1 MCLAIPSKIIEIGDD
16 NTAVVDT
23 LGMRRRISLDLMM
36 DPVDVGDYVLIH
48 VGYAMTKLDEEQA
61 LESIK
66 AYEELIRLMEED
78 ERDEFWDEVRGES

>member
-1 MCLAIPSKIIEIGDD
+1 MCLAIPSKIIAIEGN

-23 LGMRRRISLDLMM
+23 MGMRRRVSLELMM
-36 DPVDVGDYVLIH
+36 DPVQVGDYVLIH
-48 VGYAMTKLDEEQA
+48 VGYAMTKLDEAQA

-78 ERDEFWDEVRGES
+78 ERNEFWDEIKGDA

>member
-1 MCLAIPSKIIEIGDD
+1 
-16 NTAVVDT
+16 
-23 LGMRRRISLDLMM
+23 
-36 DPVDVGDYVLIH
+36 VLIH

>member
-23 LGMRRRISLDLMM
+23 LGMRRRVSLDLMM

>member
-1 MCLAIPSKIIEIGDD
+1 MCLAIPSKIIKIGDD

-23 LGMRRRISLDLMM
+23 LGMRRRVSLDLMM

>member
-1 MCLAIPSKIIEIGDD
+1 MCLAIPSKIIEIGED

-36 DPVDVGDYVLIH
+36 DPVKEGDYVLIH
-48 VGYAMTKLDEEQA
+48 VGYAMTKLDEAQA

-66 AYEELIRLMEED
+66 AYEELIRMMEDE
-78 ERDEFWDEVRGES
+78 ERDEFWDELRGES

>member
-1 MCLAIPSKIIEIGDD
+1 MCLAIPSKIVEIGDD

-23 LGMRRRISLDLMM
+23 LGMRRRVSLDLMM
-36 DPVDVGDYVLIH
+36 DPVQVGDYVLIH
-48 VGYAMTKLDEEQA
+48 VGYAMTKLDEAQA

-78 ERDEFWDEVRGES
+78 ERDEFWDEVKGES

>member
-23 LGMRRRISLDLMM
+23 LGMRRRVSLDLMM
-36 DPVDVGDYVLIH
+36 DPVEVGDYVLIH